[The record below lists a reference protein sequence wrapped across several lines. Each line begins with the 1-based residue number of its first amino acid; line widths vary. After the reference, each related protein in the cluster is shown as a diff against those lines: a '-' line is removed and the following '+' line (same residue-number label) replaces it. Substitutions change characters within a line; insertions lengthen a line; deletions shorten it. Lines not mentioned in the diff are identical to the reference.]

1 MSIYLVLVNLS
12 CLLCCSLSLRSFSNA
27 PPIGIS
33 DMAHGLKDAHRLWK
47 NHLEGGNFH
56 KEKVIG
62 QFQSRLMAFIH
73 NNP

>member
-1 MSIYLVLVNLS
+1 
-12 CLLCCSLSLRSFSNA
+12 
-27 PPIGIS
+27 
-33 DMAHGLKDAHRLWK
+33 MAHGLKDAHRLWK